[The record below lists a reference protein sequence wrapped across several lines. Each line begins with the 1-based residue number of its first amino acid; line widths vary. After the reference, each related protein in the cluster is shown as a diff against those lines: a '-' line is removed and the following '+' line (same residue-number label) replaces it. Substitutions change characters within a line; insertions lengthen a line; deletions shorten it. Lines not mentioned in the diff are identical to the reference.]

1 MFRDEVIKNQ
11 DIDTLKRW
19 LLYKFVKLGGYR
31 IAMKE
36 MLKGSLLYRGVCCQQ
51 RPNIIRRI
59 SYPPPG
65 IVRLQRMNRPG
76 QPRFY
81 FSAGPQLSVG
91 RIPPAA
97 AAAPVFFELRARQG
111 DRIALSAWEVTEP
124 LLMYN
129 LGYHAQA
136 LRQMGAQR
144 HNAAMR
150 PQMNHL
156 KTPK

>member
-81 FSAGPQLSVG
+81 CSAGPRLSVG